1 MAKLF
6 CFPMIGTHSLSIDEV
21 VRITGISE
29 VTVRR
34 ILLTLGLWT
43 SPMCVKIEVEYKKLE
58 GLGLKEKDR
67 IEKVA
72 CAEGIKISPKSVQ
85 QQMPN
90 AEDTIQF
97 LQIQKQLESVGTC
110 VEMNSAFCDLFSL
123 PESLSPAG
131 TTSDQMVSSAF
142 ARRKGLHHESD
153 LPLPQTT
160 SLLRLA
166 SEV

>member
-1 MAKLF
+1 
-6 CFPMIGTHSLSIDEV
+6 
-21 VRITGISE
+21 
-29 VTVRR
+29 
-34 ILLTLGLWT
+34 
-43 SPMCVKIEVEYKKLE
+43 MCVKIEVEYKKLE
-58 GLGLKEKDR
+58 GLGLKEKDG

-85 QQMPN
+85 QQMPK

-153 LPLPQTT
+153 YHYRRQHHY
-160 SLLRLA
+160 
-166 SEV
+166 